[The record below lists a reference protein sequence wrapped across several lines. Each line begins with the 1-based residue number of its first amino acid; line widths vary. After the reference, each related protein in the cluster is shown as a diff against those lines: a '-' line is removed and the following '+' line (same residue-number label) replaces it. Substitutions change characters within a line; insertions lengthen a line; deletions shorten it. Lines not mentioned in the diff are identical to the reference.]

1 MEAIIDAVETPYRN
15 KSKSELLIFIQ
26 NFSYSFI

>member
-15 KSKSELLIFIQ
+15 KSKSEFLIFIHLEIEL
-26 NFSYSFI
+26 SK